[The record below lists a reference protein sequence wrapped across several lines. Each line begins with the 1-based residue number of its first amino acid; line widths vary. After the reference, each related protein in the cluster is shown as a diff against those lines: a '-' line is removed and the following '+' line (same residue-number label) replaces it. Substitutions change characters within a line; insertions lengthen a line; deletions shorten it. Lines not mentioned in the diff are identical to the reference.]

1 MPGEGARA
9 TVRLGGGVGGRRRLL
24 RPGRSRWKCGRR
36 DWASGWPAGRGGNR
50 HWPGRL
56 AVLAVFYVVELANYA
71 LGGVGLRIHEQISL
85 LVAAWG
91 GAVDPLSTI
100 PRKPPLVDPRPIR
113 LGPARLA
120 LLLAILRIADGVNSP
135 LLVGYPLVIVASGLW
150 FRVRFV
156 WFITVLSLASYGVLV
171 VDFYRWRPWLQVQFN
186 PGVNRHVI
194 FAVALV
200 VLGSV
205 VAYLVQRVRALSNFC
220 GRPLP

>member
-1 MPGEGARA
+1 M
-9 TVRLGGGVGGRRRLL
+9 
-24 RPGRSRWKCGRR
+24 
-36 DWASGWPAGRGGNR
+36 
-50 HWPGRL
+50 
-56 AVLAVFYVVELANYA
+56 
-71 LGGVGLRIHEQISL
+71 
-85 LVAAWG
+85 LVAAWAG
-91 GAVDPLSTI
+91 LSI
-100 PRKPPLVDPRPIR
+100 LCQQFLQSRRWSI
-113 LGPARLA
+113 PARFVWGSLDSL

-135 LLVGYPLVIVASGLW
+135 LLVGYPLVIVASALW

-156 WFITVLSLASYGVLV
+156 WFMTALSLASYGVLV
-171 VDFYRWRPWLQVQFN
+171 VDFYRWRPELQTQFD